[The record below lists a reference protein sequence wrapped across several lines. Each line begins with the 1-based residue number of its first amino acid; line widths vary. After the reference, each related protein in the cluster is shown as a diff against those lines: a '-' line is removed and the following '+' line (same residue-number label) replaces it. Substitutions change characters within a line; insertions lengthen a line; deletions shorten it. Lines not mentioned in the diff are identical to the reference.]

1 MSIKFSCPHCSK
13 ALNVKDHLAGKKA
26 QCPACKKVLTI
37 PTPNKPGSHEVEA
50 LAAEAFADEEKRIAA
65 QPTAKM
71 EFQCPMCDE
80 KISVN
85 AALAG
90 KQAPCP
96 ECRRIIKV
104 PLPKKEE
111 AKDWRQIDTRATVGI
126 RLNEVKGLEGTWGT
140 DSAAKVSRQAL
151 VEAKVIQIDKEP
163 IGWQGWL
170 KRSTAVAASVG
181 ILALVT
187 VLVLRATKTSKR
199 EHAYQQA
206 MAAVD
211 EKPSKLPPSLLAVA
225 HRLAGN
231 YYLQK
236 NNQIDLENA
245 RTQFQTARELI
256 DQGEAAAPAEHD
268 LSLIGLASDQI
279 GLGGDKAEIEH
290 KVRFKWDE
298 VEKQLRQTVKLL
310 QTADGKRVAI
320 RSLTRQL
327 TARGEG
333 LRGAALAASFP
344 EDKVELE
351 SIAGLELLRAKM
363 NKEAETFATSA
374 QLGLKPAVAAIGKP
388 TAPTPTAPSALLA
401 LQYGLGQANKV
412 RAQAPEASASAE
424 EKTKYQIGAIWGLGL
439 DGKLPPALAGVRDL
453 AKPADKIQA
462 LAGLAEIADDAG
474 LKDEARAMV
483 EDASKV
489 AEAEKGKDLSPWAL
503 WSLAAIAGR
512 LGAGD
517 AGQII
522 ARNISDPSLR
532 QQAFIDQLPPTT
544 MPDQLEAALG
554 AGADKNSAAYA
565 LALSATSRHQANK
578 GDAAALQKAI
588 PTWEPEKLRPFGYLG
603 LALGLQ
609 EHNQ

>member
-65 QPTAKM
+65 LPDAKV

-104 PLPKKEE
+104 PLPNMED
-111 AKDWRQIDTRATVGI
+111 AKDWRQIDTRNTVGI

-151 VEAKVIQIDKEP
+151 LEAKVIPTEKEP

-170 KRSTAVAASVG
+170 KRSTAAVGSVA

-187 VLVLRATKTSKR
+187 MLVLRLTKTSKR
-199 EHAYQQA
+199 EYAFAQA

-211 EKPSKLPPSLLAVA
+211 EKPSKLSPSLLAVA

-231 YYLQK
+231 FYLQK
-236 NNQIDLENA
+236 NNPVDLEHA

-279 GLGGDKAEIEH
+279 GLGGDKAEIER
-290 KVRFKWDE
+290 KQRFKWDD

-310 QTADGKRVAI
+310 LTLDGKRIAI
-320 RSLTRQL
+320 RNLTRQL
-327 TARGEG
+327 AAKGEG
-333 LRGAALAASFP
+333 VRGAALAASFP
-344 EDKVELE
+344 EDMVELE

-374 QLGLKPAVAAIGKP
+374 QQGLKPTAAPIGKP
-388 TAPTPTAPSALLA
+388 APPTPTAPPALLE
-401 LQYGLGQANKV
+401 LLYGLGQVNKA
-412 RAQAPEASASAE
+412 RAQAPESTATPE
-424 EKTKYQIGAIWGLGL
+424 EKTKYQIGTIWGLGL

-462 LAGLAEIADDAG
+462 LAGLAEIADEAG
-474 LKDEARAMV
+474 LKDEAKTMV
-483 EDASKV
+483 EDAAKV
-489 AEAEKGKDLSPWAL
+489 AEAEHGKDLSPWAL
-503 WSLAAIAGR
+503 WKLAQLAGK

-532 QQAFIDQLPPTT
+532 QQAFIDQLPPTV
-544 MPDQLEAALG
+544 MADQFEATLG
-554 AGADKNSAAYA
+554 
-565 LALSATSRHQANK
+565 
-578 GDAAALQKAI
+578 
-588 PTWEPEKLRPFGYLG
+588 
-603 LALGLQ
+603 
-609 EHNQ
+609 